1 MERLRW
7 RSWRLYRLRSFSL
20 GKKDFL
26 EEFSQNPTFSIFSF
40 ETSSTTMVFAL
51 YELALNPDIQDKLR
65 DHIRSVLSDHKN
77 ELTYE
82 AMIDM
87 KYLQMILDGK

>member
-1 MERLRW
+1 
-7 RSWRLYRLRSFSL
+7 
-20 GKKDFL
+20 
-26 EEFSQNPTFSIFSF
+26 
-40 ETSSTTMVFAL
+40 MVFAL